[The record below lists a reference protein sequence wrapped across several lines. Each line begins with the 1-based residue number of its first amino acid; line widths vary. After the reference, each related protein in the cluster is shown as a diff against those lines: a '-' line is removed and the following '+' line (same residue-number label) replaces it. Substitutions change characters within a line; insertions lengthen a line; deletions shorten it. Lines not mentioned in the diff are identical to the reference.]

1 MYTAES
7 IASLFPDGTHILPD
21 PQAPVRHVCIDS
33 RKAAWQPQ
41 AIFLALQGARADGHR
56 YIQDAWNQG
65 VRNFLVQEHIDLTQL
80 PEGNFIRVPNVI
92 PSLCVEYSIG
102 NFICYHRSRDF
113 KPRRNDQASKNHQ
126 TGYRGVYTLW

>member
-65 VRNFLVQEHIDLTQL
+65 VRSFLVQEQIDLTQL

-92 PSLCVEYSIG
+92 EAFHVLAAHHRDNYCLLYTSIQR
-102 NFICYHRSRDF
+102 C
-113 KPRRNDQASKNHQ
+113 
-126 TGYRGVYTLW
+126 